1 MRWQTGGRRKG
12 LTIFTVSEVKREFQM
27 NMKNPATGGVSRIL
41 QILVA
46 IDFSFYA
53 SNALQWARSFAEA
66 FGAKLI
72 VLHVIDAVAAGS
84 LETGGV
90 TADFAPL
97 YVLREEAE
105 KRMGELKALI
115 PDAQTVVREASPPA
129 AIVDVA
135 LELNCQMIVMGTHGH
150 SGLERLLL
158 GSVAEYV
165 VRHSKIPVL
174 TVRGN

>member
-1 MRWQTGGRRKG
+1 
-12 LTIFTVSEVKREFQM
+12 M
-27 NMKNPATGGVSRIL
+27 NTKEQATGGVPRISK
-41 QILVA
+41 ILVA
-46 IDFSFYA
+46 IDFSPHA
-53 SNALQWARSFAEA
+53 SNALEWARSLSGAL
-66 FGAKLI
+66 GAKLI
-72 VLHVIDAVAAGS
+72 LLHVIDAVAAGS

-97 YVLREEAE
+97 YVLREHAD

-115 PDAQTVVREASPPA
+115 PNAETVVREASPRP
-129 AIVDVA
+129 AIVDAA
-135 LELNCQMIVMGTHGH
+135 LELKCQMIVMGTHGH
-150 SGLERLLL
+150 SGLEHLLL